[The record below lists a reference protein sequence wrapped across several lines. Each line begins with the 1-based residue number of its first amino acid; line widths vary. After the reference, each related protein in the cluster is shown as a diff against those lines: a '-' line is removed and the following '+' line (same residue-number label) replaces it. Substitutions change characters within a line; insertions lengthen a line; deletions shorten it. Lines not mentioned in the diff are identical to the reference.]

1 MEKVFENENVVL
13 YIDGEKVVGNVSQ
26 EDAYKALEKEGVEA
40 VKNLDFEKVV
50 KMAALSTKIITNYEQ
65 RNEESSEDPVEDDE
79 TLQSLLEII
88 TEAYEEDKL
97 DELIC
102 MMAMT
107 HLHTKHSI
115 IDLVQEF
122 ESVIKKVSFS

>member
-13 YIDGEKVVGNVSQ
+13 YTDGEKVVGNVSQ

-50 KMAALSTKIITNYEQ
+50 KMAALTSKVITNYEQ

-79 TLQSLLEII
+79 ILSNLLQII
-88 TEAYEEDKL
+88 TEAYEENRL
-97 DELIC
+97 DELFTSMVLTSKLSGESI
-102 MMAMT
+102 
-107 HLHTKHSI
+107 LDIISGFTK
-115 IDLVQEF
+115 LQ
-122 ESVIKKVSFS
+122 KG